1 MRAFFPILL
10 AVALVL
16 PLASCSKRQL
26 LPGITAGVGAGVF
39 AAGVGYRLS
48 IEADGS
54 EDLLGST
61 AAQRATTSVLVFSGV
76 ALMLAGVIWSVTTPI
91 CESDADCWP
100 GDSCDLGSR
109 TCVEAPPEPASED
122 AAGHRP
128 ASGLEGDFRLAPISA
143 EIPKLRLLLRTG

>member
-1 MRAFFPILL
+1 MRASFSFLL
-10 AVALVL
+10 ATALAL
-16 PLASCSKRQL
+16 SLGSCSKRQL
-26 LPGITAGVGAGVF
+26 LPGITAGAGAGVF

-54 EDLLGST
+54 EDLLGHT

-91 CESDADCWP
+91 CESDSDCWP
-100 GDSCDLGSR
+100 GDSCDVGSQ

-122 AAGHRP
+122 AAASRP
-128 ASGLEGDFRLAPISA
+128 AGLEGDFDLAPMSA
-143 EIPKLRLLLRTG
+143 EIPRLRLLPRSG